1 MRVGQAKAIMTHR
14 GLQLTSIAFL
24 IVLGASCGRSA
35 ATSSEVYPNKPS
47 NVAGSQSQLEK
58 AKLQDPNLLCNRIPE
73 IKIFPMKGERGED
86 VTYDA
91 FMDANKTVVPC
102 LIEKVT
108 DTTKIPDPRQEPG
121 FPDIEITIG
130 DIAFFLLVDITKIQF
145 TDVLPPDV
153 RKEYKEDGVYAYFKF
168 VKNPAN
174 REKLK
179 DRLQAWYR
187 EKRQQTSPPKLMARS
202 RIRVVSFTTR
212 RMGGR
217 S

>member
-1 MRVGQAKAIMTHR
+1 MRIHGVS
-14 GLQLTSIAFL
+14 QLTSIVLL
-24 IVLGASCGRSA
+24 IVLGASCGHSA
-35 ATSSEVYPNKPS
+35 ATSSESYRSKPT
-47 NVAGSQSQLEK
+47 NVRDSQSQLDK

-73 IKIFPMKGERGED
+73 IKILPMKGERGED
-86 VTYDA
+86 ATYDA
-91 FMDANKTVVPC
+91 FMDGNKAVVPC

-108 DTTKIPDPRQEPG
+108 DTTKTPDPRQEPG

-174 REKLK
+174 RAKLK

-187 EKRQQTSPPKLMARS
+187 EKR
-202 RIRVVSFTTR
+202 
-212 RMGGR
+212 
-217 S
+217 